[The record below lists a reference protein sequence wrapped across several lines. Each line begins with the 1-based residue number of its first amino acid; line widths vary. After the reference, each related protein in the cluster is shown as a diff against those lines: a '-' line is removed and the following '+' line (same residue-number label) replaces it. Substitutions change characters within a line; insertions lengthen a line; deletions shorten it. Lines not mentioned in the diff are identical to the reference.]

1 MMMINHNDGNNID
14 IKNADDSIDHYIY
27 LVQTN

>member
-1 MMMINHNDGNNID
+1 MMMINHNDSNNIN
-14 IKNADDSIDHYIY
+14 IKNADDSIDYYIY